1 MFEVDRLPIVYLD
14 TSFLSQFAKLEMGR
28 LGVSSHAEKWE
39 ALLARL
45 RQEVQQGTLICP
57 ASQFPI
63 QEALLSS
70 KILPQFRRVQS
81 ELSGGY
87 FFKDWMDIPV
97 HQATNQV
104 LVYLGRSQDINP
116 GWSALTRETPYIPP
130 AQSTREYK
138 EDFRQLAERL
148 RKEKPPEK
156 SYAEQYEVERAALI
170 NQTFLKALRQLQGLP
185 VYRESPDPVIE
196 LYTGYYGMLIREA
209 KVLWHEVPRVID
221 FLCDPKLIDQIPFI
235 RIFASIWASARFS
248 ERQRGHKGGDLYD
261 VAALASAMP
270 YCSIVTTDKSMR
282 EHIEKRLHFH
292 TDYEADIFTP
302 TAKSLD
308 ALLERLEAFTQ

>member
-1 MFEVDRLPIVYLD
+1 MLGIDRVPRLYLD
-14 TSFLSQFAKLEMGR
+14 TSFLSQFANAEMGK
-28 LGVSSHAEKWE
+28 LGESSNAEKWGV
-39 ALLARL
+39 LLARL
-45 RQEVQQGTLICP
+45 RHEVQRGTLICP
-57 ASQFPI
+57 ASQFPM

-87 FFKDWMDIPV
+87 FFKDWMDILV
-97 HQATNQV
+97 HQAADQV
-104 LVYLGRSQDINP
+104 LVYLERPQDRNL
-116 GWSALTRETPYIPP
+116 GWSVLAEQILPISTPP
-130 AQSTREYK
+130 STRKSK
-138 EDFRQLAERL
+138 EKVKQYAERL
-148 RKEKPPEK
+148 RKEKPPEN
-156 SYAEQYEVERAALI
+156 SYDKQYEAERNA
-170 NQTFLKALRQLQGLP
+170 FMWGER
-185 VYRESPDPVIE
+185 RR
-196 LYTGYYGMLIREA
+196 YYVPWDFFQMLIREA
-209 KVLWHEVPRVID
+209 SLSQNELPKMLD
-221 FLCDPKLIDQIPFI
+221 FFRSELVDQIPFI
-235 RIFASIWASARFS
+235 HIFCSIYASLRFY
-248 ERQRGHKGGDLYD
+248 ERTRRSKDGDWLD